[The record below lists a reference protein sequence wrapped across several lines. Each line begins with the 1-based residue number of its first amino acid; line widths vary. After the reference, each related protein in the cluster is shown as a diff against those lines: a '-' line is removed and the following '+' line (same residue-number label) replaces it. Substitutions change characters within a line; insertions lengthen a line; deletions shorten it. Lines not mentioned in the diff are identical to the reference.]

1 VSVLLDLSSRYADV
15 VTAVFSEP
23 IAFKAW
29 FATVAVSLA
38 VVQVLS
44 AARIYGRLE
53 RIIRIPYPPIGWIHR
68 WSGRLVFLFTL
79 PVAFHCIFILGFQ
92 TTDARVVVHSLAGS
106 FVYGVLAAKVFIV
119 KDHGYPRWVLPVV
132 GGTLFTILTTIWLTS
147 SLWYFTEVRFG
158 F

>member
-1 VSVLLDLSSRYADV
+1 MSVLLDLSSRYADV

-53 RIIRIPYPPIGWIHR
+53 RIIRIPYPPIGRIHR
-68 WSGRLVFLFTL
+68 WSGRLVLLFTL

-106 FVYGVLAAKVFIV
+106 FVYGVFAAKVFIV
-119 KDHGYPRWVLPVV
+119 KDHGYPRLALPVV
-132 GGTLFTILTTIWLTS
+132 GGTLFTIVTTIWLTS

>member
-53 RIIRIPYPPIGWIHR
+53 RIIRIPYPPIGRIHR
-68 WSGRLVFLFTL
+68 WSGRLVLLFTL

-106 FVYGVLAAKVFIV
+106 FVYGVFAAKVFIV
-119 KDHGYPRWVLPVV
+119 KDHGYPRWALPVV
-132 GGTLFTILTTIWLTS
+132 GGTLFTIVTTIWLTS

>member
-1 VSVLLDLSSRYADV
+1 MSVLLDLSSRYADV

-53 RIIRIPYPPIGWIHR
+53 RIIRIPYPPIGRIHR
-68 WSGRLVFLFTL
+68 WSGRLVLLFTL

-106 FVYGVLAAKVFIV
+106 FVYGVFAAKVFIV
-119 KDHGYPRWVLPVV
+119 KDHGYPRWALPVV
-132 GGTLFTILTTIWLTS
+132 GGTLFTIVTTIWLTS

>member
-1 VSVLLDLSSRYADV
+1 MSVLLDLSSRYAEV
-15 VTAVFSEP
+15 VTKVFSEP
-23 IAFKAW
+23 SAFKAW
-29 FATVAVSLA
+29 LATAAVSLA

-53 RIIRIPYPPIGWIHR
+53 GLIRIPYPPIGRIHR

-79 PVAFHCIFILGFQ
+79 PVAFNCIFIAGFQ
-92 TTDARVVVHSLAGS
+92 TTDTRVAVHSLAGS
-106 FVYGVLAAKVFIV
+106 FVYGVFAAKVFIV
-119 KDHGYPRWVLPVV
+119 KDHGYPRWALPVV